1 MTKLIEIQNKIKSL
15 GAGEFQKLADSYLF
29 ALGYKDLTSLGS
41 VVGSNSTRKGTPDT
55 YIRTDDDKYIFVEYT
70 IQKDGLF
77 EKINSDLDKC
87 FDASVT
93 NIEIEK
99 IKEIIYCYT
108 SQLYPGEMERLVQKC
123 KEKNILLTL
132 IGVDKLAQELYQN
145 YPKLAKDF
153 LGVAV
158 DTGQIFNIEDFIKEY
173 DKNSMSTP
181 LGINFYFREN
191 ELNELLR
198 AIDHHNALIVAGKPG
213 VGKSKLVIEA
223 CKRYAKKYSSSKVWC
238 IKSNGQNLYED
249 LKIYISEKGDYLIF
263 IDDANQTTQLDIILE
278 YLHEQDKGKNVKI
291 IATVRDYA
299 LQKVVDKFQEHSAP
313 YIMKIDVLN
322 DEQIREMA
330 KNEFNINNS
339 LYLDRIEQ
347 IAQGNARLAVMACKI
362 AIRENKLESITDT
375 TQLMELYFKNVKKD
389 LLDLEDGTIVKVAG
403 LISFL
408 NNINLNDSNNL
419 ELLCKIANIKEEEF
433 IEAINKLHN
442 MEIID
447 IYEDEV
453 AKVSDQILST
463 YLFYL
468 VFIDNKVLRYSEL
481 IDSYFP
487 RLKRRIIENL
497 NSLFIH
503 FNNNKVEQVI
513 KSEINS
519 LLDVFKKNND
529 SRFEDLLLTFWFVRK
544 TDTLIFIKEKID
556 SLHSDVTEPVNYDIK
571 KNNIPS
577 TPEYISTLLQYQ
589 SKEDFDTVLELLFQ
603 YLVNQPSDFAMI
615 YSKLIN
621 ELGFNKNSYYEKYF
635 FQRSIIDK
643 LIEKADNWSNKL
655 FSMMFLRV
663 AKHYL
668 KFVFEPGEAKG
679 RTYVLYR
686 IPLISTEESNALR
699 NTIWASL
706 LEMFDIP
713 QYYNDVLDILNNYG
727 IDVYKDIDEK
737 VVANDAQYIK
747 LFIRQ
752 KLKKDGFL
760 HCKIANHLYKMLEK
774 YNIDLADIEISLF
787 QQGTYKIYSLL
798 KGENYLDEYD
808 YNKEQELKRLNIEN
822 YIKDFTVE
830 QYKSF
835 FLSCKAF
842 DNIESGYDE
851 YKLGEGIWLVFSI
864 LANNTKIFPEVVECY
879 LSLNIRLSLHPL
891 NVIQKLIETIGFS
904 DTEELISKYDYF
916 NKSNWLYY
924 FFASIPKE
932 KVNYTYLEKIY
943 KYFNEN
949 EEEIIGWNR
958 DLEFLQNFIEID
970 PDIFVKVT
978 KIMLK
983 KQESEKFPVI
993 RTLSS
998 LFNRYISDP
1007 DILLQR
1013 YASDKKVLRDTY
1025 FLLLKLDRN
1034 LDYDGRFI
1042 KEFINKDDEF
1052 LSEFIKFIV
1061 HNKDHFHFYSND
1073 LDFTFMW
1080 ELDNAE
1086 ELISLSVNY
1095 LEKELDGNSY
1105 LLENYVKKLFDVRSD
1120 NEEIKQKQDKWIK
1133 RFINENL
1140 DNDEKIELI
1149 FYTISHFDVDRRVN
1163 LVAFLLKINHSFDL
1177 FRKISLE
1184 PSIMS
1189 WSGSEVPVIERR
1201 ISYYKKLLLLCNNIH
1216 LLNHRSYIENKILFL
1231 ETEMKKVKIRE
1242 FLDDYL

>member
-29 ALGYKDLTSLGS
+29 ALGYKNLTSLGS
-41 VVGSNSTRKGTPDT
+41 VVGRNSTRQGTPDT
-55 YIRTDDDKYIFVEYT
+55 YVRTDDGKYIFVEYT

-77 EKINSDLDKC
+77 EKINRDLDKC
-87 FDASVT
+87 FDVSVT

-108 SQLYPGEMERLVQKC
+108 SQLYPGEMEELIKKC
-123 KEKNILLTL
+123 KEKNVLLTL
-132 IGVDKLAQELYQN
+132 IGIDKLAQELYQN

-153 LGVAV
+153 LGVAI
-158 DTGQIFNIEDFIKEY
+158 DTEQIFNIEDFIKEY
-173 DKNSMSTP
+173 DKNSMTTP
-181 LGINFYFREN
+181 LGINFYFRKN
-191 ELNELLR
+191 ELNELLS
-198 AIDHHNALIVAGKPG
+198 AIEYYNTLIVAGKPG
-213 VGKSKLVIEA
+213 VGKSRLVIEA

-249 LKIYISEKGDYLIF
+249 LKIYISEKGNYLIF

-299 LQKVVDKFQEHSAP
+299 LQKVVDKFQEHSDP
-313 YIMKIDVLN
+313 YIMKVDVLS

-330 KNEFNINNS
+330 KNEFNINNP

-347 IAQGNARLAVMACKI
+347 IAQGNARLAIMACKI
-362 AIRENKLESITDT
+362 SIRENNLESITDT

-408 NNINLNDSNNL
+408 NNINLKDSNNI
-419 ELLCKIANIKEEEF
+419 ELLCRIANIKEKEF
-433 IEAINKLHN
+433 IEAIIKLHN
-442 MEIID
+442 MEIVD

-468 VFIDNKVLRYSEL
+468 VFIDDKVLRYSEL

-503 FNNNKVEQVI
+503 FHNNKVEQVI

-556 SLHSDVTEPVNYDIK
+556 SLHYVAPEPVNYDIE

-603 YLVNQPSDFAMI
+603 YLTNQPNDFAMV

-621 ELGFNKNSYYEKYF
+621 ELGFNKNSYYERYF

-643 LIEKADNWSNKL
+643 LIEKTDNWSNKL

-668 KFVFEPGEAKG
+668 KFVFKPGEAKG
-679 RTYVLYR
+679 RKYVLYR

-706 LEMFDIP
+706 LKMFDIP
-713 QYYNDVLDILNNYG
+713 QYYNDVMDILNTYG
-727 IDVYKDIDEK
+727 TDVYDDIDEK
-737 VVANDAQYIK
+737 VVANDAHYIK

-752 KLKKDGFL
+752 KLKKDDFL

-787 QQGTYKIYSLL
+787 QQGAYKIYSLL

-808 YNKEQELKRLNIEN
+808 YDKGQELKRLDIEN
-822 YIKDFTVE
+822 YIKEFTVE

-835 FLSCKAF
+835 FISCKTF
-842 DNIESGYDE
+842 DNIASSHDR
-851 YKLGEGIWLVFSI
+851 YKLEEGMQLLFSI

-879 LSLNIRLSLHPL
+879 LLLNIRFGFYPL
-891 NVIQKLIETIGFS
+891 NIIKKLIEIIGFS
-904 DTEELISKYDYF
+904 NTEELISKYDYF
-916 NKSNWLYY
+916 NKSNWLYC

-932 KVNYTYLEKIY
+932 KVNYTYLEKVY
-943 KYFNEN
+943 KYFHEN
-949 EEEIIGWNR
+949 EGETIGYR
-958 DLEFLQNFIEID
+958 DLGFLQNFIEID
-970 PDIFVKVT
+970 PGVFVNVT
-978 KIMLK
+978 KIMLEK
-983 KQESEKFPVI
+983 PESEKWSVI
-993 RTLSS
+993 RTLWC
-998 LFNRYISDP
+998 LFNHNISDP

-1013 YASDKKVLRDTY
+1013 YASDKKVLRDAY
-1025 FLLLKLDRN
+1025 FLLLKFKQN
-1034 LDYDGRFI
+1034 PDYNGIFI
-1042 KEFINKDDEF
+1042 KKFINNDNEF
-1052 LSEFIKFIV
+1052 LGEFIKFIV
-1061 HNKDHFHFYSND
+1061 HGRDRFSFYSDD
-1073 LDFTFMW
+1073 LDFTFLW
-1080 ELDNAE
+1080 EMDNAE
-1086 ELISLSVNY
+1086 ELISRTINY
-1095 LEKELDGNSY
+1095 LEKELEGNSY
-1105 LLENYVKKLFDVRSD
+1105 LLKNYVKKLFDIMSN
-1120 NEEIKQKQDKWIK
+1120 NEEIRQKQDKWIK
-1133 RFINENL
+1133 EFINKNS
-1140 DNDEKIELI
+1140 DNNEKIELI
-1149 FYTISHFDVDRRVN
+1149 FYTVSHFDVDRRIA
-1163 LVAFLLKINHSFDL
+1163 LVDFLLKTNNSFDL
-1177 FRKISLE
+1177 FKKISLE

-1189 WSGSEVPVIERR
+1189 WSGSEVPIIERK
-1201 ISYYKKLLLLCNNIH
+1201 IGYYKKLLHLCNSIH
-1216 LLNHRSYIENKILFL
+1216 LLHHRSYIENKILDL
-1231 ETEMKKVKIRE
+1231 EQELKRVKIRE